1 MSIPPKMSY
10 GLNAVFINIS
20 MTFFTQPE
28 ENPKIHIET
37 QKIPNRQSNP
47 ECKEL
52 GYQLGGITILDLKT
66 YYRTT
71 VTRAA

>member
-1 MSIPPKMSY
+1 
-10 GLNAVFINIS
+10 